1 MRTSKLFVAGI
12 LSIGLLASCKNS
24 EEVSPGNPAVFSISL
39 KGSSLSRTSADV
51 SGDEAAIN
59 RITVGLF
66 DAGGNKVTITDLSSG
81 DANFTGGV
89 AKVTGTTQV
98 TQAIIAANAP
108 AGAFSGVN
116 QISDFRSVAANLD
129 LTATQTASGTAGT
142 KQYNTALPMVGEGPV
157 TIAGTTGSGSVHLTR
172 LVSKI
177 VLSSVKTAFASNG
190 AYPNATFTMT
200 EAFMYNVPSIAQFN
214 VTTPNATSPNA
225 PTLVQGETS
234 VGTPKAYLSSAVIS
248 QAITTTAYAPNYTFF
263 TFPNVDQSNRTE
275 LIIKGS
281 FVKNPGASNGDQ
293 TPAIVYYP
301 IIINHATANTVFSGS
316 STTPTGTDGAI
327 GANQSYTL
335 AAVITSKGVTS
346 VSSTIDQAAVS
357 LTVDVSAWAVN
368 LTQTNTF

>member
-1 MRTSKLFVAGI
+1 MRISKLFVAGI

-24 EEVSPGNPAVFSISL
+24 EEVPPGSPAVFSISL
-39 KGSSLSRTSADV
+39 KGSPLSRTSADV
-51 SGDEAAIN
+51 TGDEANIN

-108 AGAFSGVN
+108 AGAFSAVN

-129 LTATQTASGTAGT
+129 LTATPTASGTAGA
-142 KQYNTALPMVGEGPV
+142 KQYNTALPMVGEGGV
-157 TIAGTTGSGSVHLTR
+157 TITGTNGSGTVHLTR

-177 VLSSVKTAFASNG
+177 VLSSVKTAFSPTG

-200 EAFMYNVPSIAQFN
+200 EVFMYHVPSVAQFN
-214 VTTPNATSPNA
+214 VTTPNVSGN
-225 PTLVQGETS
+225 LVQGQTG
-234 VGTPKAYLSSAVIS
+234 VGSPKAYLSSGTVS
-248 QAITTTAYAPNYTFF
+248 QAITTTDYTPNYTFF

-275 LIIKGS
+275 LIIGGT
-281 FVKNPGASNGDQ
+281 FVKDPNGSTIDK
-293 TPAIVYYP
+293 TPVQVYYP

-316 STTPTGTDGAI
+316 STTPAGTDGAI

-335 AAVITSKGVTS
+335 AAVITSKGVID
-346 VSSTIDQAAVS
+346 VSGTIDQAAVS
-357 LTVDVSAWAVN
+357 LTVDVSDWVVK